1 MKIAIITDIHYGGP
15 DPGAFDVRAVVDKF
29 VHWAQRL
36 EVDLLLDLGDRI
48 DEVDRT
54 TDLANAGELA
64 RIFARFPGKRV
75 HLRGNHDVVNLSFG
89 DHEALF
95 GTPAGH
101 QAIDLGET
109 RLLVWQPSVLL
120 DRAVGFPETQP
131 ELRWLSRALDD
142 DARPAII
149 ASHIPV
155 SGASM
160 ISNYYFEHNDDFAT
174 YPDHA
179 AVRSAIADGGRVAM
193 WLSGH
198 VHWNSITQVAGIR
211 HLTIQSASEQFT
223 TMADPACAYGLLQV
237 DKSIARLEV
246 FGRDPVTWEFPFV
259 PSGDRRWPQPRP
271 RVPRP

>member
-15 DPGAFDVRAVVDKF
+15 DPGVFDVRAIVDKF
-29 VHWAQRL
+29 VQWARRL

-64 RIFARFPGKRV
+64 RIFGRFPGKRV
-75 HLRGNHDVVNLSFG
+75 HLRGNHDVVNLSAG

-101 QAIDLGET
+101 HAIDLGET

-131 ELRWLSRALDD
+131 ELGWLSRTLAD

-179 AVRSAIADGGRVAM
+179 AVRSAIAERGRVAM

-198 VHWNSITQVAGIR
+198 VHWNSIAEVAGIR
-211 HLTIQSASEQFT
+211 QPPNNSPRCRTQHAPMGSCKWTSRSLGSRCLARIPSPGSFPLSLLAIVAGRSL
-223 TMADPACAYGLLQV
+223 APGCPGL
-237 DKSIARLEV
+237 R
-246 FGRDPVTWEFPFV
+246 
-259 PSGDRRWPQPRP
+259 
-271 RVPRP
+271 